1 MRRPFV
7 FRAIANRSFSA
18 VTARRITERG
28 SSVDISPRPGAS
40 LYFPVEITSAG
51 IQYPLSTKAQD
62 EVVVISPSQ
71 PGRRR
76 TYSAAEKQRILAE
89 VAEPGASVSS
99 VARRWRISPSVVF
112 RWRKLHEEGGLRGL
126 DADEPVVPESE
137 VKQLRAQVRELQ
149 RMLGKKTM
157 E

>member
-1 MRRPFV
+1 M
-7 FRAIANRSFSA
+7 
-18 VTARRITERG
+18 
-28 SSVDISPRPGAS
+28 
-40 LYFPVEITSAG
+40 
-51 IQYPLSTKAQD
+51 STKGQE

-89 VAEPGASVSS
+89 VAEPGASVSA

-157 E
+157 EAEILKDALELARSKKLLLPSGSSKREGGE

>member
-1 MRRPFV
+1 M
-7 FRAIANRSFSA
+7 
-18 VTARRITERG
+18 
-28 SSVDISPRPGAS
+28 
-40 LYFPVEITSAG
+40 
-51 IQYPLSTKAQD
+51 STKAQD

-71 PGRRR
+71 LGRRR

-157 E
+157 EAEILKDALELARSKKLLLPSGSSTREGGE